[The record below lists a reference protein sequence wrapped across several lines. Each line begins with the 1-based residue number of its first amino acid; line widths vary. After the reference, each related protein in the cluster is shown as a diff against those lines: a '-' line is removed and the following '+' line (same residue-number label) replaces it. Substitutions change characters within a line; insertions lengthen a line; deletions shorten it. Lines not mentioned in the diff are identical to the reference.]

1 MTPSFLPV
9 LNIFMDSGN
18 RAFLS
23 LLLSIG
29 HDLTEEDFEN
39 LKFLC
44 QGTVPASRLENIS
57 RPRELFLEII
67 HCCGL
72 SEQNKS
78 PLASLLFHIAR
89 HDLRNRLL
97 GIEGKSPHWNCLVEI
112 EFLRTRKKFS

>member
-1 MTPSFLPV
+1 
-9 LNIFMDSGN
+9 MDSGN
-18 RAFLS
+18 PAFLS

-29 HDLTEEDFEN
+29 DDLTKEDFEN

-44 QGTVPASRLENIS
+44 RGTVPANHLENIS

-97 GIEGKSPHWNCLVEI
+97 GIEGKPTLELPCGNRILAY
-112 EFLRTRKKFS
+112 

>member
-1 MTPSFLPV
+1 
-9 LNIFMDSGN
+9 MDSGDP
-18 RAFLS
+18 AFLS

-29 HDLTEEDFEN
+29 RDLTEEDFEN

-44 QGTVPASRLENIS
+44 QGTVPASRLEDIC
-57 RPRELFLEII
+57 RPRALFLELI
-67 HCCGL
+67 HCCDL

-97 GIEGKSPHWNCLVEI
+97 GIEGKPTLELPCWNI
-112 EFLRTRKKFS
+112 EFLRTRTSSVKMCFL